1 MRKVDPMYYQVVTF
15 ILLFPYA
22 ILAITILG
30 YLSTRPNRK
39 QGSAIVPSRGDHAA
53 NLTVPPAHP

>member
-15 ILLFPYA
+15 ILLFPYV

-30 YLSTRPNRK
+30 HLSTRPDRK
-39 QGSAIVPSRGDHAA
+39 KGSAIVPSRGDPPA
-53 NLTVPPAHP
+53 NLTVPPARS